1 MITTDQLGAIQSDI
15 LETHRLANKEAK
27 DTWVLVWSRYDESV
41 LKREGIAVVENERLG
56 YNTAGEEL

>member
-27 DTWVLVWSRYDESV
+27 NSWVLIWSRYDESV
-41 LKREGIAVVENERLG
+41 LQRNGVAIIENER
-56 YNTAGEEL
+56 EETK